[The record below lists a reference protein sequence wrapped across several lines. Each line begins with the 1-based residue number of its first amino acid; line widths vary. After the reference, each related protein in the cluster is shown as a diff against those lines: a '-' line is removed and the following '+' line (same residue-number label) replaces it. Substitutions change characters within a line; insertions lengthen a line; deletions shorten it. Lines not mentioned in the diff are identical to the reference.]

1 MTGHKEE
8 IGNALRDARQ
18 KAGLTLKDIADA
30 IRIRPIYLQ
39 AIEAGQF
46 ELLPALPQ
54 TVGFTRA
61 YAKYLDVDVER
72 PLSRLGEEV
81 HETIER
87 ADYSEPEIPW
97 TMISTRRLAWV
108 GGGVLFGLLL
118 AASFVIDFGPPREEI
133 AVASVE
139 AEKAAAI
146 AARAA
151 SAPAVP
157 AEVRSAASVAA
168 VTDRGN
174 TMLPAAPETQVSG
187 PVVADL
193 VSRAPAREAPAMLQ
207 QASFTSGNEPLAEMS
222 ESEAAPAS
230 AEKMET
236 VPDVSSLSGVSS
248 AEPEAVSVVSTEAAA
263 SEPAGLA
270 SASSEVPAEEQG
282 DNISSSA
289 APHFATGS
297 VYVRS
302 RPDNSGKIVAVLKSC
317 EEVALLG
324 RDRTE
329 YWREVKR
336 QDGTSGWVFR
346 DYVSGEAPAAC
357 S

>member
-61 YAKYLDVDVER
+61 YAKYLDVDVEQ

-97 TMISTRRLAWV
+97 TMISTGRLAWV

-151 SAPAVP
+151 SAPAVS
-157 AEVRSAASVAA
+157 AEVRSVAA
-168 VTDRGN
+168 VADRGN
-174 TMLPAAPETQVSG
+174 TILPAAPETQASG

-222 ESEAAPAS
+222 ASEAAPAS
-230 AEKMET
+230 AEKMEA

-248 AEPEAVSVVSTEAAA
+248 AGPEAVPVVSTEAAP
-263 SEPAGLA
+263 EPAVPA
-270 SASSEVPAEEQG
+270 STLSEVPGEEQG

-289 APHFATGS
+289 DPHFATGS

-302 RPDNSGKIVAVLKSC
+302 RPDNSGKIVGVLNSC

>member
-157 AEVRSAASVAA
+157 AEVRSVAA
-168 VTDRGN
+168 VADRGN
-174 TMLPAAPETQVSG
+174 TILPAAPETQASG

-193 VSRAPAREAPAMLQ
+193 VSRAPAREALAMLQ

-248 AEPEAVSVVSTEAAA
+248 AEPEAVSVVSTEAAP
-263 SEPAGLA
+263 EPAGLA
-270 SASSEVPAEEQG
+270 SASSEVPTEEQG

-317 EEVALLG
+317 EEVTLLG

-336 QDGTSGWVFR
+336 QDGTNGWVFR

>member
-118 AASFVIDFGPPREEI
+118 EASFVIDFDPPREEI

-157 AEVRSAASVAA
+157 AEVRSVAA
-168 VTDRGN
+168 VADRGN
-174 TMLPAAPETQVSG
+174 TILPAAPETQASG

-207 QASFTSGNEPLAEMS
+207 QASFTSGR
-222 ESEAAPAS
+222 
-230 AEKMET
+230 
-236 VPDVSSLSGVSS
+236 DVRIRSRSRKRGENGNRSGRFILVRSIFRRAGSGLCRFDRSGRLGTCRAGLCLIRGARGRAGGQYFFLRSS
-248 AEPEAVSVVSTEAAA
+248 AFRDRKRLCPVEARQFGQDRWRPQFMRGGCA
-263 SEPAGLA
+263 
-270 SASSEVPAEEQG
+270 
-282 DNISSSA
+282 
-289 APHFATGS
+289 
-297 VYVRS
+297 S
-302 RPDNSGKIVAVLKSC
+302 RPGP
-317 EEVALLG
+317 
-324 RDRTE
+324 
-329 YWREVKR
+329 
-336 QDGTSGWVFR
+336 DGIL
-346 DYVSGEAPAAC
+346 A
-357 S
+357 